1 LANEVKCSHGSTIG
15 EIDEEQ
21 LFYLLSRGI
30 SKASAEELLVNGFL
44 DEVLK
49 RLKNEELADLLR
61 EHLKENFSR

>member
-1 LANEVKCSHGSTIG
+1 MCILWPTNMRY
-15 EIDEEQ
+15 Q

-49 RLKNEELADLLR
+49 RLKNEEIADLLR
-61 EHLKENFSR
+61 KHLKEKFSS

>member
-1 LANEVKCSHGSTIG
+1 M
-15 EIDEEQ
+15 EQ